1 MFDVQGFFINN
12 TELKWYVLQ
21 VYVGFEDAVR
31 KNLDLKIQNLSIQ
44 DKIPEI
50 FIPTQKVYKL
60 NSKGER
66 VEKLKKLFPG
76 YIYINCVLDKDIGY
90 MIQNT
95 QYISRITGTGDFAVA
110 LEDGYV
116 EKMKIRLAEE
126 NENLAASTIADYN
139 IGDLVRVIDGPFKE
153 MQGKIC
159 GIDTNTSR
167 VNVLLTIFE
176 RESNVELDVLE
187 VQKVL

>member
-31 KNLDLKIQNLSIQ
+31 KNLDLKIQNLGIQ

-50 FIPTQKVYKL
+50 FVPTQKVYKL

-187 VQKVL
+187 VQKAL